1 MKFSQIITETDKQNL
16 QWIDNL
22 RDGVVRSLQFVV
34 GSTNAGSKFITNL
47 LYGTRSV
54 NAAGKCQTQELRPDL
69 RLFASTPL
77 GLLFALLLCA
87 PVAGLKACDFDCSFN
102 YVAVHPPLLLQ
113 RKSAELG
120 IEVTF
125 EGDLLEPIDVNF
137 EGLSVDEIVKK
148 TAEKGGYL
156 LRRSGKK
163 YTLFG
168 DNVEE
173 VVIPFT
179 PRHISADQAADH
191 IQRFEDAEILVLSE
205 ANTIIVRGSSAQ
217 VRRAQRLFRT
227 IDVEAPNVFLE
238 LMVVEYFHGDGYTW
252 TYNIIDG
259 TKGKISDGVIAP
271 GAGTISASYEAIA
284 DLPKTFRASLTALVE
299 ENEAKV
305 ITNPHIAV
313 RSGQVGELR
322 LQEELNIILTN
333 ETSNFGVTRAL
344 EKLEAGVNLSVT
356 PLVLDEG
363 YIDLQL
369 KGEVSVFVPAPQGEF
384 AIDRQNV
391 TTRVLVKSGETLVIG
406 GLVAK
411 QGSVTDS
418 GVPGLRKIPVLGY
431 LFKSQTRKDRYIET
445 VLYITPY
452 INDPD
457 FFLPENIDRDVD
469 EEFGNTLSID

>member
-1 MKFSQIITETDKQNL
+1 MVL
-16 QWIDNL
+16 
-22 RDGVVRSLQFVV
+22 VV
-34 GSTNAGSKFITNL
+34 A
-47 LYGTRSV
+47 
-54 NAAGKCQTQELRPDL
+54 
-69 RLFASTPL
+69 
-77 GLLFALLLCA
+77 
-87 PVAGLKACDFDCSFN
+87 
-102 YVAVHPPLLLQ
+102 
-113 RKSAELG
+113 
-120 IEVTF
+120 
-125 EGDLLEPIDVNF
+125 
-137 EGLSVDEIVKK
+137 
-148 TAEKGGYL
+148 
-156 LRRSGKK
+156 
-163 YTLFG
+163 
-168 DNVEE
+168 
-173 VVIPFT
+173 
-179 PRHISADQAADH
+179 
-191 IQRFEDAEILVLSE
+191 E

-313 RSGQVGELR
+313 RSGQVGGLR

-344 EKLEAGVNLSVT
+344 ERLEAGVNLSVT